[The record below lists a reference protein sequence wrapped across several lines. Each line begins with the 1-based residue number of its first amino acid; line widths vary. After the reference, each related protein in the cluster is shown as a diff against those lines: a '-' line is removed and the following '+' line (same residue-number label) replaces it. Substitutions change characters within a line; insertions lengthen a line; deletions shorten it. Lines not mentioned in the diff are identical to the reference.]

1 MQAILRHRG
10 RPGMHPMGNERRQ
23 RALPSPSAG
32 KMHLVTDTEEL
43 ARRAAAGDRAAL
55 DELLRAIEPGVLRH
69 VARFLPYRQDAE
81 EAAQDVLVKVAT
93 RIGTFEGRSRFST
106 WLYEVTANQARQTYR
121 SLRRRA
127 AERTTDAPVERPDP
141 RTTSV
146 IAGSRLD
153 LLDALERLEREHPE
167 LVGAFVLR
175 DLSDL
180 EYADIAR
187 HLDVPVGTVK
197 ARIHHARRY
206 VREALAGDARGSG

>member
-1 MQAILRHRG
+1 MAV
-10 RPGMHPMGNERRQ
+10 RPNGEEGEMTIETGT
-23 RALPSPSAG
+23 
-32 KMHLVTDTEEL
+32 TDPEAL
-43 ARRAAAGDRAAL
+43 ARRAADGDRAAL
-55 DELLRAIEPGVLRH
+55 DELLRVIEPRVLRQ
-69 VARFLPYRQDAE
+69 VSRFLPHRQDAE
-81 EAAQDVLVKVAT
+81 EATQDVLLKVAT

-106 WLYEVTANQARQTYR
+106 WLHEVTANQARQTYR

-127 AERTTDAPVERPDP
+127 AESTTDVPVERPDP

-153 LLDALERLEREHPE
+153 LLDALERLETEHPD
-167 LVGAFVLR
+167 LVRAFVLR

-187 HLDVPVGTVK
+187 LLDVPVGTVK

-206 VREALAGDARGSG
+206 VRESLDGSR

>member
-1 MQAILRHRG
+1 
-10 RPGMHPMGNERRQ
+10 
-23 RALPSPSAG
+23 
-32 KMHLVTDTEEL
+32 VTEADQEEL
-43 ARRAAAGDRAAL
+43 ARLAAAGDRSAL
-55 DELLRAIEPGVLRH
+55 EELLRLIEPRVLRQ
-69 VARFLPYRQDAE
+69 VSRSLPYRQDAE
-81 EAAQDVLVKVAT
+81 EATQDVLLKVAT
-93 RIGTFEGRSRFST
+93 RVGTFEGRSRFST

-127 AERTTDAPVERPDP
+127 AESVTDVPVERPDP

-153 LLDALERLEREHPE
+153 LLDALDRLETEHPD
-167 LVGAFVLR
+167 LVRAFVLR

-187 HLDVPVGTVK
+187 LLDVPIGTVK

-206 VREALAGDARGSG
+206 VRESLDGSR

>member
-1 MQAILRHRG
+1 MAV
-10 RPGMHPMGNERRQ
+10 RPNGEEGEMTVETGT
-23 RALPSPSAG
+23 
-32 KMHLVTDTEEL
+32 TDPEEL
-43 ARRAAAGDRAAL
+43 ARRAADGDRAAL
-55 DELLRAIEPGVLRH
+55 DELLRVIEPRVLRQ
-69 VARFLPYRQDAE
+69 VSRFLPYRQDAE
-81 EAAQDVLVKVAT
+81 EATQDVLLKVAT
-93 RIGTFEGRSRFST
+93 RIGTFEGRSKFST

-127 AERTTDAPVERPDP
+127 AESTTDVPVERPDP

-153 LLDALERLEREHPE
+153 LLDALERLETEHPD
-167 LVGAFVLR
+167 LVRAFVLR

-187 HLDVPVGTVK
+187 LLDVPVGTVK

-206 VREALAGDARGSG
+206 VRESLDGSR

>member
-1 MQAILRHRG
+1 MAV
-10 RPGMHPMGNERRQ
+10 RPNGEDREMT
-23 RALPSPSAG
+23 
-32 KMHLVTDTEEL
+32 TDTGTADPEAL
-43 ARRAAAGDRAAL
+43 ARRAADGDRAAL
-55 DELLRAIEPGVLRH
+55 DELLRLIEPGVLRQ
-69 VARFLPYRQDAE
+69 VSRFLPYRQDAE
-81 EAAQDVLVKVAT
+81 EATQDVLLKVAT

-106 WLYEVTANQARQTYR
+106 WLHEVTANQARQTYR

-127 AERTTDAPVERPDP
+127 AESTTDVPVERPDP

-153 LLDALERLEREHPE
+153 LLDALERLETEHPD
-167 LVGAFVLR
+167 LVRAFVLR

-187 HLDVPVGTVK
+187 LLDVPVGTVK

-206 VREALAGDARGSG
+206 VRESLDGSR